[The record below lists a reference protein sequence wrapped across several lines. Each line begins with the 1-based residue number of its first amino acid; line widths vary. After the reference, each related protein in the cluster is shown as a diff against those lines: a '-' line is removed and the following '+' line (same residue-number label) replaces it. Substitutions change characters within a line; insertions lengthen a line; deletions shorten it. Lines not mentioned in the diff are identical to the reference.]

1 MTEPRAAG
9 TIYDLGYQRYS
20 GTRLGR
26 GYAIKSLLA
35 FSIRTA
41 FGVGRGERSKFVPV
55 LVGAIVFLP
64 AIVQVGVASATSQ
77 PSFINYANHL
87 RFTAFLLALFSAA
100 QAPELIVTDRQH
112 GALSLYLSRP
122 MSGTDYAIAKWCA
135 LVAAMLVVTLG
146 PQLVL
151 FGGKVLLSPTP
162 SVVFEAEYRKLA
174 PIFGGMF
181 ATSCFMASIGLG
193 IGAVSTR
200 RGYASASV
208 IAFFLLLPAASQII
222 TTAATGDVK
231 RYAVLANPLLIVNGF
246 ALWLFDIEA
255 RRRSPIARAGLPGE
269 AYLYAIIVVCVIGM
283 TILWLRYRK
292 SEA

>member
-1 MTEPRAAG
+1 MAEPRTAG
-9 TIYDLGYQRYS
+9 AIYDLGYQPYR
-20 GTRLGR
+20 GARLSR
-26 GYAIKSLLA
+26 ASAIRNLFV
-35 FSIRTA
+35 FSFRTA
-41 FGVGRGERSKFVPV
+41 FGLGRGSRSKV
-55 LVGAIVFLP
+55 LPMIV
-64 AIVQVGVASATSQ
+64 VSVVTMVALGMIFMAAATAR
-77 PSFINYANHL
+77 PSIINYAAHL
-87 RFTAFLLALFSAA
+87 SFTAFFLALFAAA

-162 SVVFEAEYRKLA
+162 SVVLEAEYRKLA
-174 PIFGGMF
+174 PIVGGMF

-193 IGAVSTR
+193 IGAMSSR
-200 RGYASASV
+200 RGYATASV

-269 AYLYAIIVVCVIGM
+269 VYLYAILVVCVIGM
-283 TILWLRYRK
+283 TIVWLRYRK